1 MALWAAISSK
11 AEGAMGLASVMQ
23 TALSGMNAATSMI
36 DVVANNLAN
45 SQTDGSPQRRQQRRQ
60 GGRAWPHDA

>member
-1 MALWAAISSK
+1 
-11 AEGAMGLASVMQ
+11 MGLASVMQ